1 MSKLLLL
8 LSFNL
13 LSFNTIKETKVSYY
27 AKEHHGKKTASGEK
41 FNMYDYT
48 AAHRTLA
55 FNTKVKVTN
64 MDNNKSII
72 VRINDRGPFI
82 KSRDLDLSYNAFKSI
97 ANPKKGWIKV
107 TYEIIN

>member
-1 MSKLLLL
+1 MNKLLLL
-8 LSFNL
+8 LSIIL
-13 LSFNTIKETKVSYY
+13 LSFNTIKETKASYY
-27 AKEHHGKKTASGEK
+27 AKEHHGKKTASGER

-64 MDNNKSII
+64 MDNNESIV

-82 KSRDLDLSYNAFKSI
+82 KSRDLDLSYAAFKSI
-97 ANPKKGWIKV
+97 ANPKKGWIKIK
-107 TYEIIN
+107 YETIN